1 MQNRGFF
8 LGVVA
13 TLGAGL
19 LVALAVVFFGLYNVA
34 ATAGHMAPM
43 QWLLHTTMVNSV
55 RPRAYDIRAPE
66 LDEPHLVQAGFR
78 EFNEMCVGC
87 HGAPGVERSE
97 VGLGLMPQPPD
108 LSVAVKYWTPEQL
121 FWILKHG
128 VKMTGMPAFGPTHD
142 DKELWTVV
150 AFLRTL
156 PGISPAEYQ
165 ALVAANADMPSGHG
179 HGTSDAEG
187 TAHSHDE

>member
-1 MQNRGFF
+1 MKNRGFLAGIIAM
-8 LGVVA
+8 LG
-13 TLGAGL
+13 LGILIA
-19 LVALAVVFFGLYNVA
+19 VAVVFLGAYNVA
-34 ATAGHMAPM
+34 ATAGHMAPT
-43 QWLLHTTMVNSV
+43 QWLLHTTMTQSV
-55 RPRAYDIRAPE
+55 RLRAQEIRVPK
-66 LDEPHLVQAGFR
+66 LDDPQRVQSGFR

-87 HGAPGVERSE
+87 HGAPGAERSE

-108 LSVAVKYWTPEQL
+108 LSVAVKHWTPEEL